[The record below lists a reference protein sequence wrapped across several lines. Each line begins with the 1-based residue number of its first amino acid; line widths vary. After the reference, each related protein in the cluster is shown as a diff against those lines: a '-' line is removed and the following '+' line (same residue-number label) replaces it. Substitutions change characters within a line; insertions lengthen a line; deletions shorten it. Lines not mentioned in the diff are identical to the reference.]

1 MSPSIGLSPED
12 ARALWLFAFN
22 LALGGVLALF
32 IGALY
37 KRFGTTASD
46 REEFAAMFPL
56 FTMTTI
62 VVIAVVQ
69 ASLALSLGL
78 IGALTIV
85 RFRGPIKSP
94 EEIVY
99 LLFCV
104 SVGLA
109 LGAGQLVLALVAAAI
124 VSAFVVFRR
133 IANRP
138 AYERTLLL
146 RIAGDAEYFFPRE
159 GLSGLE
165 RLNKS
170 KPVTF
175 QRLDRD
181 GDRIELR
188 ALLTVEANEETTD
201 VLEELRGELPELEVS
216 SVALEDVPAVGSQ
229 ATERA
234 GRATVPPS
242 AKLEL
247 VEEPRGGSGVD
258 LSRREVK
265 FAIPNA
271 DIAKVRSILEV
282 NCKRILHNGQNGS
295 SSVVSTIYYD
305 DVRLSGCQENLD
317 GVPRRAKVRL
327 RWYDDDDRSGR
338 IFFEIKR
345 RVDSMVHKERIE
357 IRARQPLGGMT
368 YREILV
374 ELQRIL
380 PAPAAEMLLA
390 RPEPILMTRYR
401 REYFRAS
408 GSPTRITLDEDVV
421 SYSQRGLNRPRR
433 KFGAKGPEL
442 FILEAKIPTAEGDE
456 LRELLHPLQ
465 PYVTKSSKYVQGC
478 LCLGLLDGSSATE

>member
-1 MSPSIGLSPED
+1 MNAFIGLSPED
-12 ARALWLFAFN
+12 ARALWFFGLN
-22 LALGGVLALF
+22 LVLGGLLALF

-46 REEFAAMFPL
+46 REEFARMFPL

-104 SVGLA
+104 SMGLA
-109 LGAGQLVLALVAAAI
+109 LGAGQLALALVAAVI
-124 VSAFVVFRR
+124 VATFVIFRQ

-138 AYERTLLL
+138 AYERTLILK
-146 RIAGDAEYFFPRE
+146 IAGDAEHFFPKD

-165 RLNKS
+165 RLSKF

-175 QRLDRD
+175 QRLDQD
-181 GDRIELR
+181 GDRVELR
-188 ALLTVEANEETTD
+188 AMLTVEATEETTT
-201 VLEELRGELPELEVS
+201 VLEELRGVLPQLKVS
-216 SVALEDVPAVGSQ
+216 SVATDDVQ
-229 ATERA
+229 AGVRTAIYERA
-234 GRATVPPS
+234 GKVTSASS

-247 VEEPRGGSGVD
+247 VEEPREASGVD

-265 FAIPNA
+265 FALPNA
-271 DIAKVRSILEV
+271 DAAKVRSILEV
-282 NCKRILHNGQNGS
+282 NCQRIIHNGP

-327 RWYDDDDRSGR
+327 RWYDDEDRRGR
-338 IFFEIKR
+338 FFFEIKR
-345 RVDSMVHKERIE
+345 RVDSMIHKERVE
-357 IRARQPLGGMT
+357 LRAHQPLGDMT
-368 YREILV
+368 YREILA
-374 ELQRIL
+374 ELQRVL

-390 RPEPILMTRYR
+390 RPEAVLMTRYR

-408 GSPTRITLDEDVV
+408 GSPARITLDEDIV
-421 SYSQRGLNRPRR
+421 SYSQRGLNRPR
-433 KFGAKGPEL
+433 KAFGTKGSEL
-442 FILEAKIPTAEGDE
+442 VILEAKIPTGNGEA
-456 LRELLHPLQ
+456 LRELLHPIE

-478 LCLGLLDGSSATE
+478 LQLGLLDGSSATE

>member
-1 MSPSIGLSPED
+1 MNTSIGLSPED
-12 ARALWLFAFN
+12 ARALWFFGFKLF
-22 LALGGVLALF
+22 LGGLLALF

-46 REEFAAMFPL
+46 REEFARMFPL

-78 IGALTIV
+78 IGALTII

-104 SVGLA
+104 SMGLA
-109 LGAGQLVLALVAAAI
+109 LGAGQLALALVAAAI
-124 VSAFVVFRR
+124 VAAFAIFHQ
-133 IANRP
+133 IGNRP

-146 RIAGDAEYFFPRE
+146 KVAGDAQHFFPND
-159 GLSGLE
+159 GLSGLQ
-165 RLNKS
+165 RLSKF

-181 GDRIELR
+181 GDRVELR
-188 ALLTVEANEETTD
+188 AILTVEATEETD
-201 VLEELRGELPELEVS
+201 SVLKELREELPQLKVS
-216 SVALEDVPAVGSQ
+216 SVAIDDVQ
-229 ATERA
+229 AGGGQAPSERA
-234 GRATVPPS
+234 DKATVASS

-247 VEEPRGGSGVD
+247 VEEPREATGVD

-265 FAIPNA
+265 FALPNA
-271 DIAKVRSILEV
+271 DAEKVRSILEV
-282 NCKRILHNGQNGS
+282 NCQRIIHNGP

-327 RWYDDDDRSGR
+327 RWYDDDDRRGR
-338 IFFEIKR
+338 LFFEIKR
-345 RVDSMVHKERIE
+345 RVDSMVHKERVE
-357 IRARQPLGGMT
+357 LRAHQPLGDMT
-368 YREILV
+368 YRELLA
-374 ELQRIL
+374 ELQKIL

-390 RPEPILMTRYR
+390 RPEAILMTEYR

-408 GSPTRITLDEDVV
+408 ASPARITLDEDIV
-421 SYSQRGLNRPRR
+421 SYSQRGLNRPR
-433 KFGAKGPEL
+433 KEFGTKGSDL
-442 FILEAKIPTAEGDE
+442 VILEAKIPTAAGDE
-456 LRELLHPLQ
+456 LRELLHPLE

-478 LCLGLLDGSSATE
+478 LRLGLLEGSSATE